1 MKPYDIKE
9 YAFQLN
15 KLISNE
21 SNTTKMGI
29 NAIHNTIKF
38 SIEVIGK
45 KWIKLFEDLSSK
57 D

>member
-15 KLISNE
+15 KLMSNE

-38 SIEVIGK
+38 SIKVIGK